1 MWSDCILSDL
11 IDYDFVCACTQGF
24 RAVQCQHY
32 KECAFLSAE
41 REKIHSAAEELVSD
55 CSFSHALSLIAHKH
69 HPNTHMLQSRIQN
82 PEMDS
87 LFTILN
93 NSLQTQQRTC
103 NLVNMLT
110 QQ

>member
-11 IDYDFVCACTQGF
+11 IDYDFVCVCACTQGF

-69 HPNTHMLQSRIQN
+69 HPNTHMLQSRN
-82 PEMDS
+82 PESRNGFS
-87 LFTILN
+87 LYYFK
-93 NSLQTQQRTC
+93 
-103 NLVNMLT
+103 
-110 QQ
+110 